1 MKVVEVR
8 AVTLSL
14 GLALG
19 LALLMPAAA
28 EAQDKPRP
36 SREQALG
43 DLRGADV
50 EARRVAAAWMGELG
64 KPADLPVLFKALRDQ
79 DDLVRAL
86 TENSIWQVWSR
97 SGDPKVDG
105 LFAVGVE
112 QMNHGQAE
120 AAIDTFTEIIR
131 LKPDF
136 AEGWNKRATVY
147 FFIGEYDKSLR
158 DCDEVIKRNPQHW
171 GALSGYGQ
179 IYLRLDKPEQALA
192 YFQRAL
198 AANPN
203 LRQIEQ
209 MIEELKQ
216 ALIEK
221 RKGTI

>member
-1 MKVVEVR
+1 L
-8 AVTLSL
+8 AL

-19 LALLMPAAA
+19 LALFMPAAA
-28 EAQDKPRP
+28 DAQDKPRP
-36 SREQALG
+36 SREKALR
-43 DLRGADV
+43 DLGSTDV
-50 EARRVAAAWMGELG
+50 GARRLAAAWVGELG
-64 KPADLPVLFKALRDQ
+64 APADLPALFKALRDQ

-86 TENSIWQVWSR
+86 SESSIWQVWSR

-105 LFAVGVE
+105 LFAAGVE
-112 QMNHGQAE
+112 QMNHGQAQ

-158 DCDEVIKRNPQHW
+158 DCGEVIKHNPTHW

-179 IYLRLDKPEQALA
+179 IYLQLDKPEQALA

-203 LRQIEQ
+203 LQQIEQ
-209 MIEELKQ
+209 MIEQLKQ

>member
-1 MKVVEVR
+1 M
-8 AVTLSL
+8 
-14 GLALG
+14 
-19 LALLMPAAA
+19 
-28 EAQDKPRP
+28 
-36 SREQALG
+36 
-43 DLRGADV
+43 
-50 EARRVAAAWMGELG
+50 
-64 KPADLPVLFKALRDQ
+64 
-79 DDLVRAL
+79 
-86 TENSIWQVWSR
+86 
-97 SGDPKVDG
+97 DG

-136 AEGWNKRATVY
+136 AEAWNKRATVY
-147 FFIGEYDKSLR
+147 FLIGEYDKSLR

-203 LRQIEQ
+203 LRQIER

>member
-1 MKVVEVR
+1 MCLGP
-8 AVTLSL
+8 AL

-28 EAQDKPRP
+28 DAQDNPRP
-36 SREQALG
+36 SREQAIRDLG
-43 DLRGADV
+43 STDV
-50 EARRVAAAWMGELG
+50 EARRFAAAWMGELG
-64 KPADLPVLFKALRDQ
+64 APADLPILFKALRDQ

-86 TENSIWQVWSR
+86 SEGSIWHVWSR

-105 LFAVGVE
+105 LFAIGVE
-112 QMNHGQAE
+112 QMNHGQAQ

-147 FFIGEYDKSLR
+147 FLIGEYDKSLR
-158 DCDEVIKRNPQHW
+158 DCDEVVKRNPTHW

-179 IYLRLDKPEQALA
+179 IYLQLDKPEQALA

-203 LRQIEQ
+203 LQQIEQ
-209 MIEELKQ
+209 MIEQLKQ

>member
-1 MKVVEVR
+1 MK
-8 AVTLSL
+8 A
-14 GLALG
+14 
-19 LALLMPAAA
+19 LALLGLTLVVLLLAQPPAH
-28 EAQDKPRP
+28 AQPKPRP
-36 SREQALG
+36 ARQQALQ
-43 DLRGADV
+43 DLGSADV
-50 EARRVAAAWMGELG
+50 ETRRLAAAWMGDLG
-64 KPADLPVLFKALRDQ
+64 TPADLPALFKTLRDQ

-86 TENSIWQVWSR
+86 SQNSIWQVWSR

-112 QMNHGQAE
+112 QMNHGQAQ
-120 AAIDTFTEIIR
+120 AAIGTFTEIIR

-147 FFIGEYDKSLR
+147 FLIGEFDKSLR

-179 IYLRLDKPEQALA
+179 IYLHLDKPEQALA
-192 YFQRAL
+192 YFERAV
-198 AANPN
+198 AVNPN
-203 LRQIEQ
+203 LQQIESL
-209 MIEELKQ
+209 IEELKQ

>member
-1 MKVVEVR
+1 MK
-8 AVTLSL
+8 AVAMCL

-28 EAQDKPRP
+28 DAQDKPRP
-36 SREQALG
+36 SREQALR
-43 DLRGADV
+43 DLGSTDV
-50 EARRVAAAWMGELG
+50 EARRLSAAWMGELG
-64 KPADLPVLFKALRDQ
+64 APADLPTLFKALRDQ

-86 TENSIWQVWSR
+86 SESSIWQVWSR

-112 QMNHGQAE
+112 QMNHGQAQ

-147 FFIGEYDKSLR
+147 FLIGEYDKSLR
-158 DCDEVIKRNPQHW
+158 DCDEVVKRNPQHW

-179 IYLRLDKPEQALA
+179 IYLQLDKPEQALA

-203 LRQIEQ
+203 LQQIEQ
-209 MIEELKQ
+209 MIERLKQ

>member
-1 MKVVEVR
+1 M
-8 AVTLSL
+8 
-14 GLALG
+14 ALV
-19 LALLMPAAA
+19 LALLGPAAVGA
-28 EAQDKPRP
+28 GDAPRP
-36 SREQALG
+36 SREEALR
-43 DLRGADV
+43 DLGSADV
-50 EARRVAAAWMGELG
+50 EARRLSAAWMGELG
-64 KPADLPVLFKALRDQ
+64 RPADLPALFKALRDQ

-86 TENSIWQVWSR
+86 TEHSIWQVWSR
-97 SGDPKVDG
+97 SGDPKIDG
-105 LFAVGVE
+105 LFAAGVE
-112 QMNHGQAE
+112 QMNHGQAQ

-147 FFIGEYDKSLR
+147 FFIGEYEKSLR

-179 IYLRLDKPEQALA
+179 IYLHLDKPEQALA

-198 AANPN
+198 AVNPN
-203 LRQIEQ
+203 LQQVEQ
-209 MIEELKQ
+209 MIERLKQ

>member
-1 MKVVEVR
+1 VKALAPAL
-8 AVTLSL
+8 AVILL
-14 GLALG
+14 MP
-19 LALLMPAAA
+19 LLMPAAGA
-28 EAQDKPRP
+28 AQDKPRP
-36 SREQALG
+36 SREQALR
-43 DLRGADV
+43 DLGSTDV
-50 EARRVAAAWMGELG
+50 EARRLAAAWMGELG
-64 KPADLPVLFKALRDQ
+64 APADLPALFKALRDQ

-86 TENSIWQVWSR
+86 AESSIWQVWSR

-105 LFAVGVE
+105 LFAAGVE
-112 QMNHGQAE
+112 QMNHGQAQ
-120 AAIDTFTEIIR
+120 AAINTFTEIIR
-131 LKPDF
+131 LKPEF

-158 DCDEVIKRNPQHW
+158 DCDEVIKRNPKHW

-179 IYLRLDKPEQALA
+179 IYLQLDKPEQALA

-203 LRQIEQ
+203 LQQIGQ
-209 MIEELKQ
+209 MIEQLKQ

>member
-1 MKVVEVR
+1 MKVVEVK
-8 AVTLSL
+8 AVTLSR

-28 EAQDKPRP
+28 DAQDKPRP
-36 SREQALG
+36 SREQALR
-43 DLRGADV
+43 DLGSTDV
-50 EARRVAAAWMGELG
+50 EARRLAAAWMGELG
-64 KPADLPVLFKALRDQ
+64 APADLPTLFKALRDQ
-79 DDLVRAL
+79 DDLVRAVS
-86 TENSIWQVWSR
+86 ESSIWQVWSR

-105 LFAVGVE
+105 LFAAGVE
-112 QMNHGQAE
+112 QMNQGQAQ
-120 AAIDTFTEIIR
+120 AAIDTFSQIIR

-158 DCDEVIKRNPQHW
+158 DCDEVIKRNPTHW

-179 IYLRLDKPEQALA
+179 IYLQLDKPEQALA

-203 LRQIEQ
+203 LQQIGQ
-209 MIEELKQ
+209 
-216 ALIEK
+216 
-221 RKGTI
+221 

>member
-1 MKVVEVR
+1 VD
-8 AVTLSL
+8 
-14 GLALG
+14 
-19 LALLMPAAA
+19 
-28 EAQDKPRP
+28 AQDKPRP
-36 SREQALG
+36 SREQALR
-43 DLRGADV
+43 DLGSTDV
-50 EARRVAAAWMGELG
+50 EARRLAAAWMGELG
-64 KPADLPVLFKALRDQ
+64 APVDLPTLFKALRDQ

-86 TENSIWQVWSR
+86 SESSIWQVWSR

-112 QMNHGQAE
+112 QMNHGQAQ

-131 LKPDF
+131 LKPEF

-147 FFIGEYDKSLR
+147 FFIGEYDRSLR
-158 DCDEVIKRNPQHW
+158 DCDEVIKRNPTHW

-179 IYLRLDKPEQALA
+179 IYLQLDKPEQALR

-203 LRQIEQ
+203 LQQIGQ
-209 MIEELKQ
+209 MIEQLKQ